1 MNCYTYAFLR
11 EDRTPYYIGKGKD
24 NRAYRRRYK
33 GEVRAPKDKSRII
46 FLKQNLT
53 EEEAFKH
60 EIYMIAVFGRK
71 DLGTGILRN
80 KTNGGEGAS
89 GVVRSDEYR
98 KNISKI
104 QKEHHKNNP
113 HKNPMFNADVKFKWE
128 KIIQSDEYKNKQLQS
143 SFKRIEVFVDDILY
157 LSINDAVKK
166 TGIKYWYFEE
176 KIKHTNKIYSNEYD
190 EWNKNK
196 NSTKP
201 LCLKIDGKEYDSFG
215 EAIKITNISRTY
227 IKKCIEKNI
236 SITKEGYEHY
246 KKIHS
251 PKKIEINGR
260 TFNSL
265 KEASKFTGHSTKY
278 LKKNYLDK
286 IPKKNIKVVIIEGI
300 EYSSIREASRKTNL
314 PRSFI
319 TKNYVQSQTT
329 SRTDH

>member
-1 MNCYTYAFLR
+1 MIYYTYAYLR
-11 EDRTPYYIGKGKD
+11 KDRTPYYIGKGEK
-24 NRAYRRRYK
+24 NRIYKKGK
-33 GEVRAPKDKSRII
+33 GEVNPPKDKSRILI
-46 FLKQNLT
+46 LKKNLT
-53 EEEAFKH
+53 EEESFRH

-89 GVVRSDEYR
+89 GAIRSEEYR

-113 HKNPMFNADVKFKWE
+113 HKNPMFNPEVKHNWE

-143 SFKRIEVFVDDILY
+143 SFRRIEVFVDDILY

-176 KIKHTNKIYSNEYD
+176 KLKHTNKIYSNEYD
-190 EWNKNK
+190 EWNETK

-201 LCLKIDGKEYDSFG
+201 LPIKIDGKVYDSLS
-215 EAIKITNISRTY
+215 EAEKLTNISRTY

-246 KKIHS
+246 KKIHG
-251 PKKIEINGR
+251 PKKIEINGI

-265 KEASKFTGHSTKY
+265 KEASRFTGHSTKY
-278 LKKNYLDK
+278 LKKVYLSGEHN
-286 IPKKNIKVVIIEGI
+286 PEP
-300 EYSSIREASRKTNL
+300 L
-314 PRSFI
+314 PEPS
-319 TKNYVQSQTT
+319 TTHPVAPQSLL
-329 SRTDH
+329 